1 MMIKIEKISNK
12 ELKGKN
18 DKYKIKDYINAGGG
32 GTVFLCNDSN
42 SKEFAGKIFSRLW
55 DKKRGIKRFKNEIK
69 IHHTFDHPNLIK
81 AIDSGEVKYNGDTL
95 PFYVMPKAKCNL
107 KEYFVSNNIKNRP
120 DEIERIFIEIL
131 DGLICLHQNDCYHRD
146 LKPQNILV
154 LGDNDKI
161 VIADFGIAHVTE
173 KYKEISIITDPEE
186 RLKNNK
192 YWAPEQGTSDEDYRI
207 DIYALGLIFHELT
220 AGVFPRGTG
229 YLISSENPLF
239 YKSFDEITIKMT
251 KPDKNVLINFIFLL
265 FLLYLD

>member
-1 MMIKIEKISNK
+1 MKS
-12 ELKGKN
+12 
-18 DKYKIKDYINAGGG
+18 
-32 GTVFLCNDSN
+32 
-42 SKEFAGKIFSRLW
+42 
-55 DKKRGIKRFKNEIK
+55 
-69 IHHTFDHPNLIK
+69 
-81 AIDSGEVKYNGDTL
+81 
-95 PFYVMPKAKCNL
+95 
-107 KEYFVSNNIKNRP
+107 P